1 MSELQQAVGL
11 AILAQACDLA
21 HFFPVEGRKLELPTY
36 VWQHEH
42 YWYQPS
48 TESYQILDRFPV
60 HPLLGAAVP
69 REPLCWESH
78 LSTGSHEWLS
88 GHDVGGSIVLP
99 GAAFTEIALNA
110 ASHFQEVGIIELEDL
125 EILSPLIL
133 DDELGKVVQTRVS
146 QSGKIEI
153 SSRGYSLEENWRPH
167 VKAKIVHQPTGLAL
181 QDVTIPEI
189 PQTPEDF
196 DHHSHYALTDK
207 AGLNYQG
214 AFKSVTRGW
223 EFEDAIFAELNL
235 AENQSH
241 NLHQF
246 YLHPGLLDSAIQLV
260 VHQLSEQ
267 INAVSGVAF
276 VPISLEK
283 ISCVN
288 QKDNPPAYVFLKCLH
303 HSPHSLLTRMELF
316 DEKMNPL
323 AIIENLRYRA
333 VKLVDKKQHLS
344 YLDYHLIPA
353 PRVNKGI
360 PVLAEKIHSV
370 LSKSFYAYAE
380 NQKLYQN
387 EFLPLIDSLVH
398 LAITEQFIQLKE
410 NDPQRLDELAS
421 EYIEK
426 SETLD
431 SRRYHV
437 FDYAVNQGLISLD
450 DQQLIVEEEHS
461 HGGEISSELIWN
473 TLIREYPDYFEETHL
488 VGSFMLEIGSLFSTN
503 DSFTKQ
509 VEYSEVFDR
518 YFKAQHGRYC
528 LKSLQNIVKT
538 IREIQAEIA
547 PGERFSICEI
557 AQSRAYLAPSVI
569 PELDFN
575 QCDFTFLSPNES
587 SVNHFNETH
596 HHYPLATAKI
606 ISETGD
612 NTQTEINHAGFQLA
626 VITLD
631 THDIQS
637 LVSSL
642 KLLTQHLCENATILI
657 SGISSQSWHRLVF
670 EPAQV
675 NLNNN
680 VCLSLLKQSGFTDIK
695 TITSDIDIEDLFIL
709 SSKWSKRTLV
719 DSGSQENCNN
729 EDNGYCLFLG
739 TAQPDEKLIKSS
751 FDKYRASHT
760 ILSVDSLEKFKNTLH
775 SLSNENG
782 KITHIIY
789 ANGLGYSTE
798 PFKQQSLRCSE
809 LSELHQL
816 LDSSSQQP
824 LVTIL
829 TRNVADMYR
838 RSSIEPPIEQRLPA
852 DAALWGFGR
861 TLMNEAS
868 SYSLRLIDLPEDLN
882 LAVLNQLNEEI
893 FHSTLESEIFIDTRG
908 DRFAPR
914 LRLEKHPFYKK
925 ALADNSRSQTSLQFD
940 IPGQLKNLVWKSTD
954 SPDLGP
960 DQVEVEIKAT
970 GLNFRDV
977 MYALGLLSDE
987 AIENGFAGASLG

>member
-1 MSELQQAVGL
+1 
-11 AILAQACDLA
+11 
-21 HFFPVEGRKLELPTY
+21 
-36 VWQHEH
+36 
-42 YWYQPS
+42 
-48 TESYQILDRFPV
+48 
-60 HPLLGAAVP
+60 
-69 REPLCWESH
+69 
-78 LSTGSHEWLS
+78 
-88 GHDVGGSIVLP
+88 
-99 GAAFTEIALNA
+99 
-110 ASHFQEVGIIELEDL
+110 
-125 EILSPLIL
+125 
-133 DDELGKVVQTRVS
+133 
-146 QSGKIEI
+146 
-153 SSRGYSLEENWRPH
+153 
-167 VKAKIVHQPTGLAL
+167 
-181 QDVTIPEI
+181 
-189 PQTPEDF
+189 
-196 DHHSHYALTDK
+196 
-207 AGLNYQG
+207 
-214 AFKSVTRGW
+214 
-223 EFEDAIFAELNL
+223 
-235 AENQSH
+235 
-241 NLHQF
+241 
-246 YLHPGLLDSAIQLV
+246 
-260 VHQLSEQ
+260 
-267 INAVSGVAF
+267 
-276 VPISLEK
+276 
-283 ISCVN
+283 
-288 QKDNPPAYVFLKCLH
+288 
-303 HSPHSLLTRMELF
+303 MELF

-760 ILSVDSLEKFKNTLH
+760 FLSIDSLYKFKNTLH

-838 RSSIEPPIEQRLPA
+838 QSSIEPPIEQRLPA

-914 LRLEKHPFYKK
+914 LRLEKHPFYKLEKHPFYKK

-954 SPDLGP
+954 SPDPGP

-987 AIENGFAGASLG
+987 AIENGFAGASLGLEFSGRIIATGRNVKRFNINDRVVGFNSSCFSDRMVCTPDTLVKIPFGMSYSSAATIPTTFLTVYYSLKHLARIQPGERVLIHGAAGGVGLAAIQIAQWLGAEIYATVGSKDKRDFLTLLGVKNIYNSRDLTFADKILHDTGDNKGVDAVLNSLAGEAINLNLKVLRPFGRFLELGKRDFYENTPIGLRPFRNNISYFGIDADQLQKD